1 MTAGSLRKAVQDG
14 NFGRYFHVRSD
25 CRSAATSPPPVSNH
39 DKLIGGAEEVLAARA
54 ARFVGKKGSHGISNH
69 YWWFPRYWRRNG

>member
-14 NFGRYFHVRSD
+14 NFEEGTFMSGQIAGLLNEPTT
-25 CRSAATSPPPVSNH
+25 CKAIM

-54 ARFVGKKGSHGISNH
+54 ARFVGKEG
-69 YWWFPRYWRRNG
+69 